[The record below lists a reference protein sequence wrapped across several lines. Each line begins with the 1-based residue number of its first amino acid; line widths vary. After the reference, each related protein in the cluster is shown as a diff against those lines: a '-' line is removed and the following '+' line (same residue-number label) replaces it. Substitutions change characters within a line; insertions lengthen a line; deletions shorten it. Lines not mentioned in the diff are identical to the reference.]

1 MRMTPRTLVLSTAAV
16 ALGLVVPR
24 AGAALGDQ
32 SDPIGLAVYADAG
45 TYLCSDS
52 MSYDATGYFGAW
64 VCGYRHAAGY
74 AGSDPAGATPEV
86 ATRVYAGF
94 YRCDYD
100 APDCT
105 GETHVGEL
113 GLQEFQ
119 VDPALRDATIKGDVD
134 GCPVDVGF
142 TATSDPQEGGE
153 LYRSVGG
160 DGRLLLSV
168 NASEGVA
175 RGAAVQGTVCGHVLT
190 GQMWAGLG
198 HAISAR
204 IEGSLVKPA

>member
-24 AGAALGDQ
+24 AGAALGGQ

-45 TYLCSDS
+45 TYVCSDS
-52 MSYDATGYFGAW
+52 QSYDDTGYGGAFL
-64 VCGYRHAAGY
+64 CGYRHAAAE
-74 AGSDPAGATPEV
+74 AGVPGAASPEV
-86 ATRVYAGF
+86 VTRVYAGF
-94 YRCDYD
+94 YRCDYA

-105 GETHVGEL
+105 GETHVGEV

-119 VDPALRDATIKGDVD
+119 VDPALRDASVKGDVD
-134 GCPVDVGF
+134 GCAVDVSF
-142 TATSDPQEGGE
+142 TATSNPQEGGE

-168 NASEGVA
+168 NASEGVN
-175 RGAAVQGTVCGHVLT
+175 RGAAVQGSVCGHPLT
-190 GQMWAGLG
+190 GQVWGGLG
-198 HAISAR
+198 HGVSAR
-204 IEGSLVKPA
+204 IEGSLVDPT